1 MNKQL
6 EFSMKRRDFSL
17 TTAALAVAPLASW
30 AQGKKPEEG
39 QEYIALDKRVA
50 SDVADG
56 KIEVIEFFWYSCPH
70 CNAFEPRFAAWL
82 KTVPKDVVVKRV
94 PVRFRDDF
102 EPQQRAYYV
111 FEALNV
117 LEPMHGKLFHA
128 IHTER
133 QNLNTLAALSA
144 WADKNG
150 LPAQKFTET
159 YNSFG
164 VVSKAKRATQ
174 LQEAFKVQGVPA
186 LGVAGRFYT
195 DGSLAGSMERAV
207 QTMDYLIDQVRRGK

>member
-1 MNKQL
+1 
-6 EFSMKRRDFSL
+6 MKRRDFSV
-17 TTAALAVAPLASW
+17 TAAALAATPIVTW
-30 AQGKKPEEG
+30 AQAKKPEEG
-39 QEYIALDKRVA
+39 REYLALDKRVA
-50 SDVADG
+50 TEVPEG

-82 KTVPKDVVVKRV
+82 KSAPKDVVVKRV

-111 FEALNV
+111 FEALNMV
-117 LEPMHGKLFHA
+117 DAMHGKLFHA

-133 QNLNTLAALSA
+133 QSLNTLAALSA

-150 LPAQKFTET
+150 LSAQKFNET

-186 LGVAGRFYT
+186 LGVAGRYYT
-195 DGSLAGSMERAV
+195 DGSLAGSMERAL
-207 QTMDYLIDQVRRGK
+207 QTTDFLLGEVRRGK